1 MEATPVAGGCHGG
14 AAAQNAQ
21 AGGGVGHEARVQV
34 GPGGPEGQGDRQA
47 FLDDKVENKLKELL
61 EKGDSEGAESLRRI
75 FSLLPSGQQ
84 RMKGGEGSEKLGE
97 AVPKVHD
104 EVSSS
109 HRVPTP
115 LGGQELG
122 GKIRQ
127 LDRGTLA
134 FRAQLQQKQAA
145 GEALHA
151 PGQHALKGPV
161 EQLLLEAVER
171 EDWGGP
177 VGRDQANAVLM
188 LGLQQGQHALENAV
202 MPPAVNPGYRP
213 SA

>member
-1 MEATPVAGGCHGG
+1 MEAMPVALTESM
-14 AAAQNAQ
+14 QK
-21 AGGGVGHEARVQV
+21 GHE
-34 GPGGPEGQGDRQA
+34 
-47 FLDDKVENKLKELL
+47 
-61 EKGDSEGAESLRRI
+61 
-75 FSLLPSGQQ
+75 
-84 RMKGGEGSEKLGE
+84 E
-97 AVPKVHD
+97 A
-104 EVSSS
+104 SSS

-122 GKIRQ
+122 GTIRQ

-188 LGLQQGQHALENAV
+188 LGLQQGQHALETRKALEEGV
-202 MPPAVNPGYRP
+202 LTGPLLAPAVPR
-213 SA
+213 SARRGRDSRSSPAVGTSTCGSR